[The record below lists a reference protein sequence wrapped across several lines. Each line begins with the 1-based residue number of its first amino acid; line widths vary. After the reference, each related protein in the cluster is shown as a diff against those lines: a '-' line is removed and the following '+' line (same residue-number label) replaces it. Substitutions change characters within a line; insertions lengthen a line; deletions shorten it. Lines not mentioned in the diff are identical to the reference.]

1 MDSTIVKKRN
11 TTVDIIKGFAII
23 AVVLLHINFNFPKWH
38 LLNIDSICGSLWHVA
53 VFFVVS
59 GWFLKDSRLLN
70 FKTFT
75 RGKVVNLYVKA
86 LYVYIPLVLL
96 HNVFLKLGWL
106 FGNFKYRHGTMEEYS
121 IVQTIYHI
129 ICQFLFTKREPFS
142 GAMWFV
148 DSLFLGLLMYS
159 VVTIFVSKCFKACTE
174 KEKVFIRFVICFMLA
189 FVSAAMRDTFGIN
202 IPKVSNTLSAIVL
215 ICTGHFLGQHKID
228 FDNKLLFLFALG
240 VFFQYTVLAP
250 NINLGENQYKDVV
263 SLIVSSVSALYVF
276 GFIGKNIAQ
285 TLLGGL
291 IEHIGKESFW
301 IMGFHMV
308 GFHVFTSVLALFGVE
323 FSAHFTTP
331 DIGNN
336 VFLLLGYL
344 LFGVGIPLVIKHLCF
359 NNI

>member
-70 FKTFT
+70 FKTFA

-96 HNVFLKLGWL
+96 HNVFLKFGWL
-106 FGNFKYRHGTMEEYS
+106 FEDFKYRHGTMEEYS

-129 ICQFLFTKREPFS
+129 VYQFLFTQREPFS

-159 VVTIFVSKCFKACTE
+159 AVTIFVSKCFKAYTANN
-174 KEKVFIRFVICFMLA
+174 KVFIRFVICFMFA
-189 FVSAAMRDTFGIN
+189 FGSAALRDTFGII
-202 IPKVSNTLSAIVL
+202 IPKVSNTLSVIVL
-215 ICTGHFLGQHKID
+215 ICTGHFLGQRKID
-228 FDNKLLFLFALG
+228 FDNKLLFIFALCI
-240 VFFQYTVLAP
+240 FFQYTVFAP
-250 NINLGENQYKDVV
+250 NINLSNNQYKDVV
-263 SLIVSSVSALYVF
+263 SLIISSVSALYVF

-285 TLLGGL
+285 TLVGKR

-301 IMGFHMV
+301 VMGFHIV
-308 GFHVFTSVLALFGVE
+308 GFHVFTSVLALFGVK

-359 NNI
+359 NKI